1 MNARTRGYR
10 IVVIICASQARE
22 AGSIPA
28 TRSIGSISLPRLS
41 SRPSTP
47 LRAGEWAWRRSQQGS
62 KTRNSRKRIRR
73 CSPLTR
79 GWASAN
85 LAQLVEQCFRKAEV
99 PGSNPGIGSIIKTEG
114 YMPKGRAADKAA
126 FYVEKT
132 TLYNKNKMQA

>member
-1 MNARTRGYR
+1 MGC
-10 IVVIICASQARE
+10 VVINVLAPFGITYRCAA
-22 AGSIPA
+22 
-28 TRSIGSISLPRLS
+28 
-41 SRPSTP
+41 
-47 LRAGEWAWRRSQQGS
+47 
-62 KTRNSRKRIRR
+62 
-73 CSPLTR
+73 
-79 GWASAN
+79 